1 MKRVQTALPFLG
13 LIIALFSGCTTV
25 GETGR
30 KQLMLITPDQE
41 MQMGVQAFTQMKTTE
56 KVSHEPL
63 ANARLQRIGRRIA
76 ASVGSDLP
84 AAQWEFVVFDAPQT
98 LNAFAL
104 PGGKVGFY
112 SGLMNLAGQS
122 DDEIAIVMGHEI
134 AHVTCRHGGERQ
146 SQAILAGIGGAA
158 LQIGA
163 RNSDNRDLYL
173 LAYGSVSTLGILK
186 YSRDHESEAD
196 TVGLRY
202 AARAGYDPRSA
213 VTFWRKM
220 EAANSGPSVPG
231 FLSTHPPTQDRI
243 ANLAQLAPGLM
254 ATYEQ
259 AKRNYEGGTPAT
271 APTPTAAP
279 VKAVAPSARPTAPA
293 PAPGSAPAASNSP
306 VVARP
311 APASTPAAKPSTEKA
326 ELDRFLGR

>member
-1 MKRVQTALPFLG
+1 MNHLKATIPFVALVL
-13 LIIALFSGCTTV
+13 ALLTGCTTV
-25 GETGR
+25 NETGR
-30 KQLMLITPDQE
+30 KQLMFITPDQE
-41 MQMGVQAFTQMKTTE
+41 AQMGVQAFSQMKTSE
-56 KVSHEPL
+56 KISADPA

-76 ASVGSDLP
+76 TAVGGELP
-84 AAQWEFVVFDAPQT
+84 SAQWEFVVFDAPQT

-146 SQAILAGIGGAA
+146 SQAILAGLGGAA
-158 LQIGA
+158 IQLGA

-202 AARAGYDPRSA
+202 AARAGYDPRAA

-220 EAANSGPSVPG
+220 EAANSGPSVPR
-231 FLSTHPPTQDRI
+231 FLSTHPPAQDRI
-243 ANLAQLAPGLM
+243 ANLSQLAPGLM

-259 AKRNYEGGTPAT
+259 AKRNYEGGVPAPVPPTASALATVATPA
-271 APTPTAAP
+271 
-279 VKAVAPSARPTAPA
+279 VRPTTPVPA
-293 PAPGSAPAASNSP
+293 SAPAATNSP
-306 VVARP
+306 VVGRP
-311 APASTPAAKPSTEKA
+311 APSATPAAKPTREKA